1 MRGARNI
8 GSLPGAQPVSP
19 QHFLFA
25 FGATFPLPLKPAGTV
40 SHLSRTKWCKYLP
53 QQTEHTGLLRKRQG
67 DRCCCNQCAT
77 LAWREGALLK
87 AIKPAL
93 GVIVDCFCTN
103 KVAAAGRLTLGR
115 RKLEPEVDAAKT
127 VRSHPPTAAARRGEC
142 TASPGTGSADAWERT
157 HPRHCI
163 VCFAGRVSYM

>member
-53 QQTEHTGLLRKRQG
+53 QQSTHTGLLRKRKG

-93 GVIVDCFCTN
+93 GVVVDCFCTN

-127 VRSHPPTAAARRGEC
+127 VRSHQPQRHGAASAEQARVR
-142 TASPGTGSADAWERT
+142 
-157 HPRHCI
+157 
-163 VCFAGRVSYM
+163 RVDTSTVLYRLLCGGQGIL